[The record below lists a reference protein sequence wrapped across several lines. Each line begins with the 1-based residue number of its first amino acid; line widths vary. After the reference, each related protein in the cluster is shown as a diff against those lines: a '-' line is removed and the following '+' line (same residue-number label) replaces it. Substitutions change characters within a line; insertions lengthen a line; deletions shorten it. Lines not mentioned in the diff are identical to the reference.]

1 MSGPKVLTA
10 LILTGTI
17 LNIMFLALAG
27 HEIKHTMKEIGNDVQ
42 RNACRHAN
50 PELEDWSESYYCD

>member
-17 LNIMFLALAG
+17 LNMVLLALAAQ
-27 HEIKHTMKEIGNDVQ
+27 EINQALEEIGNDVQ

-50 PELEDWSESYYCD
+50 PELEDWSESNYC

>member
-17 LNIMFLALAG
+17 LNMVLLALAAQ
-27 HEIKHTMKEIGNDVQ
+27 EINKALEEIGNDVQ

-50 PELEDWSESYYCD
+50 PELEDWSESDYC

>member
-17 LNIMFLALAG
+17 LNIVFLTIAAS
-27 HEIKHTMKEIGNDVQ
+27 EINRAIEEISIDIQ

-50 PELEDWSESYYCD
+50 PELEDWSQSNYCN